1 MQRRPRASE
10 AIGLAVVGQTRHGR
24 SHHEQDRPD
33 QRDVGRRRL
42 ADQVEGDGTEQQPDR
57 DVGDGRVE
65 RVAQPAPLRQITE
78 RPDGTKERPRPPLVE
93 IPEWFRPSVVD
104 GDQASQEPSQR
115 PTSHRNLRPAAW
127 RGCCISVA
135 AMAIHISSTSV

>member
-1 MQRRPRASE
+1 MNR
-10 AIGLAVVGQTRHGR
+10 IV
-24 SHHEQDRPD
+24 PD

-78 RPDGTKERPRPPLVE
+78 
-93 IPEWFRPSVVD
+93 
-104 GDQASQEPSQR
+104 
-115 PTSHRNLRPAAW
+115 PA
-127 RGCCISVA
+127 
-135 AMAIHISSTSV
+135 